1 MLFTIGLPAY
11 KAQFFRECLESILHQ
26 TFEDFEVIILNDSSP
41 EPIRDI
47 VNGYSD
53 RRIVY
58 TENKENVGAY
68 HIVDNWNKILSMAKG
83 GFFVMMGD
91 DDVLLPNYLQ
101 QFASLISKY
110 NAANVFHCRT
120 MIIDENSEFVELT
133 ETRPEMES
141 VFDSIWARIEKNRTQ
156 FISDFVYRREALIN
170 NGGFIK
176 IPLAWASDDI
186 TSYIAAIDG
195 GTIHTNEVLFQYRR
209 SSINISAS
217 IKNTEDKIRTV
228 DSEKQ
233 WIDKIVNTA
242 NISSDD
248 DFLVRKMIVSRL
260 DIYVLKKKMLLVSKT
275 IAAHPFSNFI
285 KFISKR
291 KDLGLPF
298 NLVLYALIEAIKVR
312 MTAKQPVKK

>member
-26 TFEDFEVIILNDSSP
+26 TFDDFEVVILNDASP

-68 HIVDNWNKILSMAKG
+68 NIVDNWNKILSMAKG
-83 GFFVMMGD
+83 EFFVMMGD

-195 GTIHTNEVLFQYRR
+195 GIVHTNEVLFQYRR

-217 IKNTEDKIRTV
+217 IKNTEDKIRAV

-233 WIDKIVNTA
+233 WIDKIVNMT

-275 IAAHPFSNFI
+275 IVAHPFSSFI

-312 MTAKQPVKK
+312 MTAKQSVKK

>member
-26 TFEDFEVIILNDSSP
+26 TFEDFEVIILNDASP

>member
-1 MLFTIGLPAY
+1 MHFTIGLPAY

-26 TFEDFEVIILNDSSP
+26 TFEDFEVIILNDASP

-83 GFFVMMGD
+83 EFFVMMGD

-133 ETRPEMES
+133 ESRPEIES

-248 DFLVRKMIVSRL
+248 DFLVKKMIVSRL